1 MSKYFQS
8 ERRILE
14 RLRHPNV
21 VAYLDFD
28 EDPDQNAFILYTEF
42 CNLGDINTGYGR
54 SRDSDNDDD
63 EDSYY
68 GFYPEAATADSAA
81 KEPLQGQDFWMLVAQ
96 LASALTYLHYGLVV
110 KEVGERWASSF
121 ERTWIKVLHRD
132 IKPANGESTHYYSDL
147 DGLSL
152 QL

>member
-1 MSKYFQS
+1 
-8 ERRILE
+8 
-14 RLRHPNV
+14 V

-42 CNLGDINTGYGR
+42 CILGDINTRYGR
-54 SRDSDNDDD
+54 SQDSDNDDD

-68 GFYPEAATADSAA
+68 GFYPVAGGEDSAA
-81 KEPLQGQDFWMLVAQ
+81 KEPLHSQDFWMLVAQ
-96 LASALTYLHYGLVV
+96 ITSALTYLHYGLVV
-110 KEVGERWASSF
+110 KEVGGRWASSF

-147 DGLSL
+147 DSLSM